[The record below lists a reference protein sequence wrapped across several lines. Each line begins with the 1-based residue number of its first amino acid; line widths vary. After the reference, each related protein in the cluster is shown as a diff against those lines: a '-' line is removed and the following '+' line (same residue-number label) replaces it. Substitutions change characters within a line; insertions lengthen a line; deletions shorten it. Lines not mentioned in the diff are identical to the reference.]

1 MDDGERF
8 LPKRVQLHLQMPE
21 VLELKRARSLEYGK
35 MYLWIHLLTYKIEA
49 PFERKTQKIQNWIIW
64 FVT

>member
-21 VLELKRARSLEYGK
+21 VLELKGARSLEYGK
-35 MYLWIHLLTYKIEA
+35 M
-49 PFERKTQKIQNWIIW
+49 
-64 FVT
+64 